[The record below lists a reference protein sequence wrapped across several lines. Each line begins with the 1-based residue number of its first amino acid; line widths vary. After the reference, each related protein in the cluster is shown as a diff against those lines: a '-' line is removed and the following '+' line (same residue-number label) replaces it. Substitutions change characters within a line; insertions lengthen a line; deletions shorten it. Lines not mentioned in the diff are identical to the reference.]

1 MVALPARPNPIG
13 LHEVRTLAIDGPRI
27 ASARSKRSTGRRSS
41 TSSPCCGATDPAART
56 GSRER
61 SIEVAGSVPSKHR
74 DCLSVGVTAADNPLS
89 MDASDE
95 SAGAV
100 VDRRLAPAGLTRLL
114 GGYGNGRR
122 AVLALAA
129 ALFATV
135 TAVLLLAPAPPASLT
150 TLYALPVALVAAEIG
165 TRAGMACAV
174 ASILTALAAPGT
186 GLDVDDGPATIASRA
201 LALLFLALV
210 VGRLSHRAAKSRRML
225 EQVLEATT
233 DAIYLKDVDGRY
245 LLVNSAA
252 AQLIGKPGREILG
265 LTNAELLPE
274 LADEIAEHDTAV
286 IERNAPEAYEISG
299 VFGCERILSVTKSP
313 FRDQTGATVGALGIA
328 RDITAQRRTQAES
341 TRFFDLSGDMLC
353 TAGFD
358 GRLRR
363 VNGEWRKTLGWAT
376 SELIGR
382 DAAELMQPEDAD
394 LMARAS
400 REAAAR
406 GAPGARVTT
415 RWRHK
420 DGSWRWIDWTLRTI
434 ADERLIYASGRDVTQ
449 RLSDE
454 RALASSESRY
464 RALVHGLP
472 GTAVFLVDR
481 DLRVEFAS
489 GKPLRSGGPVPRKLI
504 GAKAGDVLP
513 PPYSAT
519 VADAC
524 GAALNGEERSFDVV
538 SSEHGLALWVRTS
551 PLRGD
556 GAQVVGAMLIAQDVH
571 QRVERE
577 REISE
582 AQERFRRAFEDAPI
596 GMAVGDL
603 AGNYLEVNQALCA
616 ITGYPARE
624 LCGRHFS
631 TITHPDDL
639 AGDLQEVKALLD
651 GDLQTS
657 HTEKRYLRADGGVV
671 WVMRTATL
679 VRDASGAPLHFLDQ
693 VQDVT
698 ERRRFEHEL
707 RHLAD
712 HDPLTGLYNRR
723 RFEQE
728 LDRQVSEV
736 ARYGPRGALLVLD
749 LDHFKYV
756 NDALGHHAGDELIL
770 SVAATLRSRLRE
782 SDILARLGGDEFA
795 VLLPNVDERG
805 AQHVAGDLVRAI
817 RDEATIG
824 TSKRR
829 RRVTTSVGVA
839 PFRAGDV
846 TGEELLIAADL
857 AMYDAKEAGR
867 DRFAVVSRDAAR
879 PDRVRARVSWLE
891 RIRGA
896 ITDDR
901 LVLHAQPIR
910 NLHTGEIGHHE
921 LLLRMVGDE
930 GELIGPSAFLPL
942 AERFGLTAEIDRWV
956 TERAIDLLAADPD
969 GDGALEVNLSGPSL
983 NDTTLLRLI
992 EERVARLGVNPHRL
1006 IFEVTETA
1014 AVANIPLARRFAER
1028 LMALGCRFALDDF
1041 GAGFGSFYYLKHL
1054 PFDYLKIDGEFV
1066 AGCLANR
1073 TDQLVIEAVV
1083 RIAKGLGKETIA
1095 EFVETPELEAFLREQ
1110 GIDHAQGYHIGRPV
1124 PIGEPREREPVV
1136 VA

>member
-1 MVALPARPNPIG
+1 M
-13 LHEVRTLAIDGPRI
+13 E
-27 ASARSKRSTGRRSS
+27 
-41 TSSPCCGATDPAART
+41 
-56 GSRER
+56 GSH
-61 SIEVAGSVPSKHR
+61 KH
-74 DCLSVGVTAADNPLS
+74 VGV
-89 MDASDE
+89 
-95 SAGAV
+95 V
-100 VDRRLAPAGLTRLL
+100 VDQRLAPAGLTRLL
-114 GGYGNGRR
+114 GGYGNGRMT
-122 AVLALAA
+122 VLGLAGV
-129 ALFATV
+129 LFAGV
-135 TAVLLLAPAPPASLT
+135 TTALVLIPGPPGSLS
-150 TLYALPVALVAAEIG
+150 TLYVLPVALVAAELG
-165 TRAGMACAV
+165 TRAGMLCA
-174 ASILTALAAPGT
+174 ALSIAT
-186 GLDVDDGPATIASRA
+186 VIISPATGWPTGGPSAVVARS
-201 LALLFLALV
+201 LALFFLAFV
-210 VGRLSHRAAKSRRML
+210 VGRLSDRAAKSRRML

-233 DAIYLKDVDGRY
+233 DSIYLKDLEGRY
-245 LLVNSAA
+245 LLVNGAA
-252 AQLIGKPGREILG
+252 ARLIGQPGEAIVGR
-265 LTNAELLPE
+265 TNAELLPE
-274 LADEIAEHDTAV
+274 VADEIADHDADV
-286 IERNAPEAYEISG
+286 IERDSPVAYEISG
-299 VFGCERILSVTKSP
+299 HFGPRRRTLSVTKSP
-313 FRDQTGATVGALGIA
+313 FRDATGTTVGALGIA
-328 RDITAQRRTQAES
+328 RDISDRRRLQAES

-353 TAGFD
+353 TVGFD

-363 VNGEWRKTLGWAT
+363 VNGEWRKTLGWSRA
-376 SELIGR
+376 ELIGR
-382 DAAELMQPEDAD
+382 HVSELMGREDHE
-394 LMARAS
+394 LMGEAS
-400 REAAAR
+400 RAGAAK
-406 GAPGARVTT
+406 GAGANVTT

-434 ADERLIYASGRDVTQ
+434 LDEGLIYASGRDVTQ
-449 RLSDE
+449 RLDDE

-481 DLRVEFAS
+481 ELRLEFAS
-489 GKPLRSGGPVPRKLI
+489 GKPLRAGGTAPRKLI
-504 GAKAGDVLP
+504 GGHARDVLP
-513 PPYSAT
+513 EPYAGT
-519 VADAC
+519 IVDAC
-524 GAALNGEERSFDVV
+524 GAALAGEERGFDVV
-538 SSEHGLALWVRTS
+538 SSEHRLALWVRTS

-556 GAQVVGAMLIAQDVH
+556 GAEIVGAMLIAQDVH
-571 QRVERE
+571 ERVDRE

-596 GMAVGDL
+596 GMAVADL

-616 ITGYPARE
+616 ITGYSAGA
-624 LCGRHFS
+624 LCGMHFAS
-631 TITHPDDL
+631 ITHPEDV
-639 AGDLQEVKALLD
+639 AGDLADIKALLD
-651 GDLQTS
+651 GELDTS
-657 HTEKRYLRADGGVV
+657 LTEKRYLRADGGVV

-679 VRDASGAPLHFLDQ
+679 VRDSDGVPLHFLDQ

-712 HDPLTGLYNRR
+712 HDPLTGLLNRR

-770 SVAATLRSRLRE
+770 SVAATLRGRLRE

-795 VLLPNVDERG
+795 VLLPNVDESG
-805 AQHVAGDLVRAI
+805 AQRVAGDLVRAI
-817 RDEATIG
+817 RDEAAVG
-824 TSKRR
+824 PSERR

-839 PFRAGDV
+839 PLRGGDA

-896 ITDDR
+896 LADDR

-910 NLHTGEIGHHE
+910 NLRTGEIGQHE
-921 LLLRMVGDE
+921 LLLRMLGDD
-930 GELIGPSAFLPL
+930 GELIPPGAFLPL
-942 AERFGLTAEIDRWV
+942 AERFGLTPEIDRWV
-956 TERAIDLLAADPD
+956 TERAIELLAADP
-969 GDGALEVNLSGPSL
+969 GGTRALEVNLSGPSL
-983 NDTTLLRLI
+983 NDTTLLRLV
-992 EERVARLGVNPHRL
+992 EERIARLEVDPRRL

-1083 RIAKGLGKETIA
+1083 RIARGLGKETIA
-1095 EFVETPELEAFLREQ
+1095 EFVETPELEEFLREQ
-1110 GIDHAQGYHIGRPV
+1110 GIDHAQGFHIGRPV
-1124 PIGEPREREPVV
+1124 PIPAPGDRAVV
-1136 VA
+1136 V